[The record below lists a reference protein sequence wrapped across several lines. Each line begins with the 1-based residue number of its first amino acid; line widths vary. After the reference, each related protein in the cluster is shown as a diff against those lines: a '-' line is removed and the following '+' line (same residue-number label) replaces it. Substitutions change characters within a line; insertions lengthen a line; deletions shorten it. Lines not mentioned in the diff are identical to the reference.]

1 MNDISLIPA
10 HFNRKWCKNEP
21 VNNPNNTNVKLMI
34 HNEHI
39 NANIDVLSGECKFE
53 NAEGLYP
60 DDFCLN
66 IEIDEEET
74 VTYTAEV
81 CEKVPNKYRLAI
93 FFKHLFV

>member
-1 MNDISLIPA
+1 MDS
-10 HFNRKWCKNEP
+10 
-21 VNNPNNTNVKLMI
+21 PNNTDVKLMI

-53 NAEGLYP
+53 NAEGLSP

-66 IEIDEEET
+66 IEIDEEEI

-81 CEKVPNKYRLAI
+81 CEKIPNKYR
-93 FFKHLFV
+93 